1 MIFIVN
7 AFQLILL
14 ILGYFRY
21 NLVNLIKSG
30 LSGLDYSEELNE
42 LTGFI
47 GFHIQIIV
55 VLNVDTLELFCKK
68 DIYDIFFNSS
78 Y

>member
-7 AFQLILL
+7 VFQLILL

-21 NLVNLIKSG
+21 NLVNFIKSG
-30 LSGLDYSEELNE
+30 LSGLDYSEEFNE

-47 GFHIQIIV
+47 GCSESVGYFRTDCTLQCLSRGSYDAHQLSIV
-55 VLNVDTLELFCKK
+55 
-68 DIYDIFFNSS
+68 
-78 Y
+78 